1 MNIKDI
7 ARMAG
12 VSISTISRVINK
24 SAYVSP
30 EITERIERILDE
42 TGYRPNALAK
52 ELLRKKTNTIGV
64 MLPRI
69 DLGTFAAM
77 FDGIVS
83 TLNDRG
89 YNILLAN
96 TRDQVGEELRY
107 LKLFHEKRVD
117 GVLYFA
123 TGMNPQHV
131 QAISTFHKP
140 VVVVGQSG
148 AYLRCPSVRLDSFE
162 ASRAMV
168 KYLISLGHRRI
179 GCLAVPDYDV
189 NVGIERKEG
198 YFAALR
204 ECDIPVD
211 PSLVVVGDFEFSS
224 GARGTKALIEHPEGP
239 PTAIYCITDRLA
251 VASCAWL
258 QRNAYRVPDD
268 VSVACVDDP
277 ALLSY
282 CYPSITTMS
291 FDYQFTGTRAAQMII
306 DCIDG
311 QQPDPFEIVV
321 PFVMK
326 VRESTGQ
333 LHQLQHP
340 SKAERGE

>member
-96 TRDQVGEELRY
+96 TRDQVGEE
-107 LKLFHEKRVD
+107 
-117 GVLYFA
+117 
-123 TGMNPQHV
+123 
-131 QAISTFHKP
+131 
-140 VVVVGQSG
+140 
-148 AYLRCPSVRLDSFE
+148 
-162 ASRAMV
+162 
-168 KYLISLGHRRI
+168 
-179 GCLAVPDYDV
+179 
-189 NVGIERKEG
+189 
-198 YFAALR
+198 
-204 ECDIPVD
+204 
-211 PSLVVVGDFEFSS
+211 
-224 GARGTKALIEHPEGP
+224 
-239 PTAIYCITDRLA
+239 
-251 VASCAWL
+251 
-258 QRNAYRVPDD
+258 
-268 VSVACVDDP
+268 
-277 ALLSY
+277 
-282 CYPSITTMS
+282 
-291 FDYQFTGTRAAQMII
+291 
-306 DCIDG
+306 
-311 QQPDPFEIVV
+311 
-321 PFVMK
+321 
-326 VRESTGQ
+326 
-333 LHQLQHP
+333 
-340 SKAERGE
+340 

>member
-30 EITERIERILDE
+30 EITERIEKILAE

-52 ELLRKKTNTIGV
+52 ELLRNKTNTIGV

-77 FDGIVS
+77 FDGIVG

-148 AYLRCPSVRLDSFE
+148 AYLSCPSVRLDSFE

-198 YFAALR
+198 YFAALK
-204 ECDIPVD
+204 ESDIPLD
-211 PSLVVVGDFEFSS
+211 SSLVMVGDFEFSS
-224 GARGTKALIEHPEGP
+224 GERGTKALIEHPEGR

-258 QRNAYRVPDD
+258 QRNGYRVPQDI
-268 VSVACVDDP
+268 SVACVDDP

-291 FDYQFTGTRAAQMII
+291 FDYQLTGTRAAEMII
-306 DCIDG
+306 DCIEG
-311 QQPDPFEIVV
+311 QPPDPFEIVV

-333 LHQLQHP
+333 LQRTM
-340 SKAERGE
+340 KAERGE

>member
-1 MNIKDI
+1 MNIKDV

-30 EITERIERILDE
+30 EIAERIEKILAE

-52 ELLRKKTNTIGV
+52 ELLRNKTNTIGV

-77 FDGIVS
+77 FDGIV
-83 TLNDRG
+83 TALNDSG

-96 TRDQVGEELRY
+96 TRDQFDEELRY

-140 VVVVGQSG
+140 VVLVGQSG
-148 AYLRCPSVRLDSFE
+148 AYLGCPSVRLDSFE

-168 KYLISLGHRRI
+168 KYLVSLGHRRI

-189 NVGIERKEG
+189 NIGIQRKEG

-204 ECDIPVD
+204 ECDIAID
-211 PSLVVVGDFEFSS
+211 PSLVITGDFEFSS
-224 GARGTKALIEHPEGP
+224 GERGTNALIEHPDGR

-258 QRNAYRVPDD
+258 LRNGYRVPDD

-291 FDYQFTGTRAAQMII
+291 FDYRKTGSLAAEMII

-311 QQPDPFEIVV
+311 VQPDPFEIVM
-321 PFVMK
+321 PFTMQ
-326 VRESTGQ
+326 VRESTQQ
-333 LHQLQHP
+333 LKRP
-340 SKAERGE
+340 RKAK